1 MAGDWLVTAQSGA
14 VYNCTADSANYICQL
29 DEVGEGT
36 GAVLTGITP
45 GIVLIVAALG
55 IVGAIVFLIRR
66 VTSNIG
72 R

>member
-1 MAGDWLVTAQSGA
+1 MVGDWLVEGQTQTI
-14 VYNCTADSANYICQL
+14 NCTATPANFACTL
-29 DEVGEGT
+29 DEIGEGT
-36 GAVLTGITP
+36 GGILTGITP

-66 VTSNIG
+66 VTSNVG